1 MSWVKNS
8 NLPNETA
15 IKRLGISTNNKLTID
30 GVEQTTSSGG
40 SATSRWSGKVWDV
53 LGDSI
58 TYGYG
63 SVPYH
68 THIKTDKGISTVNNY
83 GLSGTTI
90 AVRSGRTDSM
100 LERYVNMSDADL
112 ITVMG
117 GVNDLIQVIPLGVMS
132 DRVNN
137 TFYGA
142 CHLLYKGLFEKFLG
156 KSIGVITPI
165 QKTGSNTSLKTYVDA
180 QKEVAAYYNLPVLDL
195 FNQGGFPSEV
205 TTFKDLYMP
214 DGLHPSTDGHKLLAK
229 RIGSWIETI

>member
-1 MSWVKNS
+1 MSWRK
-8 NLPNETA
+8 ET
-15 IKRLGISTNNKLTID
+15 STNTII
-30 GVEQTTSSGG
+30 SGAVA
-40 SATSRWSGKVWDV
+40 SKWNGKVWDV

-58 TYGYG
+58 THGYGYI
-63 SVPYH
+63 PYH
-68 THIKTDKGISTVNNY
+68 SSIKTDKGIGTVNNY
-83 GLSGTTI
+83 GVSGTTI

-100 LERYVNMSDADL
+100 LERYVNMNNADL

-117 GVNDLIQVIPLGVMS
+117 GVNDLIQAIPLGVMT

-142 CHLLYKGLFEKFLG
+142 CHLLFSGMIGKFLG

-165 QKTGSNTSLKTYVDA
+165 QKAGSNTSLKPFVDA

-205 TTFKDLYMP
+205 TSFKDLYMT
-214 DGLHPSTDGHKLLAK
+214 DGLHPTTEGHKLLAK